1 MTARQA
7 INPKAFQRAIIFS
20 VTAHVVLFAIIVASP
35 HFPKPSSKGLIRYI
49 PLNFVGSPGGGRGGG
64 GGGGAKAAPK
74 ASLAATEIKKQTL
87 RDLTTAQKLQETPK
101 SSLRYPVDKPKKEPK
116 KKPDKQAVIS
126 KPDAKAKTAPSTET
140 ESGGVAGAKTGTG
153 QGSGLTIGAGGP
165 GFGEGTGS
173 GLAGQIGLSNFPYQY
188 YLQWIRDKISS
199 NWFTSLVDPGVEGT
213 LQTAVYFR
221 IFRNGTISNVE
232 VRESSNVT
240 AFDSS
245 AKRAIMNSAP
255 FPPLPADYD
264 EQYLG
269 IILIFEH
276 SK

>member
-1 MTARQA
+1 MTARQG
-7 INPKAFQRAIIFS
+7 INPKAFQRAMIFS
-20 VTAHVVLFAIIVASP
+20 VTAHVILFAVIIASP
-35 HFPKPSSKGLIRYI
+35 HLPKPSSKGVIHYI
-49 PLNFVGSPGGGRGGG
+49 PLNFVGTPGGG
-64 GGGGAKAAPK
+64 GGGGGGGERGPK
-74 ASLAATEIKKQTL
+74 TSLGATEIKKQTL

-126 KPDAKAKTAPSTET
+126 KPEATAKTTPSKEA
-140 ESGGVAGAKTGTG
+140 ESGTGAGTKSGEG

-165 GFGEGTGS
+165 GFGEGKGS

-188 YLQWIRDKISS
+188 YLQIIRDRISS
-199 NWFTSLVDPGVEGT
+199 NWFTALVDPGVEGT

-232 VRESSNVT
+232 VRESSNVR

-245 AKRAIMNSAP
+245 AVRAIMNSAP

>member
-7 INPKAFQRAIIFS
+7 INPKAFQRSMTFS
-20 VTAHVVLFAIIVASP
+20 VAAHVVLFAIIIVSP
-35 HFPKPSSKGLIRYI
+35 HLPKPSSKGVIHYI
-49 PLNFVGSPGGGRGGG
+49 PLNFVGSPGGGGRGGG
-64 GGGGAKAAPK
+64 SGGQAAPK

-101 SSLRYPVDKPKKEPK
+101 SSLRYPLDKPKKEPK
-116 KKPDKQAVIS
+116 KKSDKQAVIS
-126 KPDAKAKTAPSTET
+126 KPDAKAKTAPSKEA
-140 ESGGVAGAKTGTG
+140 ESGGAAGAKPGTG

-188 YLQWIRDKISS
+188 YLQIIRDRISS
-199 NWFTSLVDPGVEGT
+199 NWFTALVDPGVEGT

-232 VRESSNVT
+232 VRESSNVR

-245 AKRAIMNSAP
+245 AVRAIMNSAP

-264 EQYLG
+264 EQFLG
-269 IILIFEH
+269 IILIFDH

>member
-7 INPKAFQRAIIFS
+7 INPKTFQRAMIFS
-20 VTAHVVLFAIIVASP
+20 VMAHVVLFAIIIASP
-35 HFPKPSSKGLIRYI
+35 HLPKPSSKGVIHYI
-49 PLNFVGSPGGGRGGG
+49 PLNFVGSPGGGG
-64 GGGGAKAAPK
+64 GGGGAKTAPK

-116 KKPDKQAVIS
+116 KKSDKQAVIS
-126 KPDAKAKTAPSTET
+126 KPDAKAKTALSKET
-140 ESGGVAGAKTGTG
+140 ESDAAAGAKPGTG

-188 YLQWIRDKISS
+188 YLQIIRDRISS
-199 NWFTSLVDPGVEGT
+199 NWFTALVDPGVEGT

-232 VRESSNVT
+232 VRESSSVR

-245 AKRAIMNSAP
+245 AVRAIMNSAP

-264 EQYLG
+264 EQFLG